1 MVAAGIDG
9 DAAHQPRK
17 RRRSVRGDFKPATL
31 FAAALS
37 FCLASCLGAEALAV
51 GWVPIG
57 EAILSTGNF
66 LRLILA

>member
-1 MVAAGIDG
+1 M
-9 DAAHQPRK
+9 
-17 RRRSVRGDFKPATL
+17 RGDFKPATL